1 MNTFKR
7 TAGIVGV
14 LFLTGMVAGITGNIL
29 IQPITGA
36 PDYLVSLS
44 GSSMIVAIG
53 AMLMLF
59 TSIGDATHGIL
70 MYPLLKRHHAQLAV
84 GYLGFR
90 IVNATFLG
98 IQVLLILVQIP
109 LAEAYVH
116 AEVMDKP
123 MLQSMG
129 TLFIHAH
136 LYGYQ
141 LAMIFLGLAGSLL
154 CYLLKET
161 GMLPRWLA
169 YWGFFGYIIM
179 FFGSVLEAMGY
190 DLQLMHTLPG
200 GLWELFIG
208 VWLIVRGFKGIHL
221 DADKIS
227 GESIIAKT

>member
-1 MNTFKR
+1 MKTFKK

-29 IQPITGA
+29 IQSITGA
-36 PDYLVSLS
+36 PDYLASLS

-59 TSIGDATHGIL
+59 TSIGDVSHGVL
-70 MYPLLKRHHAQLAV
+70 MYPLLKPHHAQLAA

-90 IVNATFLG
+90 IVNGTFLG
-98 IQVLLILVQIP
+98 IQVLLILAQIP
-109 LAEAYVH
+109 LADAYTY
-116 AEVMDKP
+116 AEVLDKP
-123 MLQSMG
+123 MLLSMG

-154 CYLLKET
+154 CYQLKET

-179 FFGSVLEAMGY
+179 FCGSVLEAMGY

-208 VWLIVRGFKGIHL
+208 VWLIIRGFGVSRF
-221 DADKIS
+221 DAA
-227 GESIIAKT
+227 G